1 MSPALATSSSTAAER
16 SAPQPDDL
24 LDSVALYLHD
34 AGDSRGLP
42 KEEEQILGKAMTD
55 GREAKERL
63 AASKHGP
70 AERDELLA
78 LVEAGKRA
86 RQHMIASNLRLVLH
100 VAAKFRTAGLPM
112 GDLVQEGNI
121 GLIQGVDRFDYK
133 RGVRFSTYAVWWI
146 RQAIQRG
153 LSNTSRTIRMPV
165 HAVQLA
171 WKVEETHATLE
182 QQLGRAPTAEEIAEA
197 LDRTPEDVRRLR
209 RTSKP
214 PLSLNLHVHDDAT
227 EELGDTVVDGESTD
241 PSDAAA
247 HTALQS
253 DVDHLFELLTPR
265 EQEVMRARFGFGD
278 GVPRSLGEVGK
289 ALGISREAARQAED
303 RALKR
308 LRRRVDRSILREYL
322 LN

>member
-1 MSPALATSSSTAAER
+1 MSPTLATSSSTATTR
-16 SAPQPDDL
+16 SALQPEDI

-34 AGDSRGLP
+34 TGDSRGLP
-42 KEEEQILGKAMTD
+42 KSEEQRLGKAMSD
-55 GREAKERL
+55 GREAEERL

-70 AERDELLA
+70 AEHEALTA
-78 LVEAGKRA
+78 LVEAGKQA
-86 RQHMIASNLRLVLH
+86 RQTMIASNLRLVLH

-121 GLIQGVDRFDYK
+121 GLMQAVDRFDYQ

-182 QQLGRAPTAEEIAEA
+182 QQLGRTPTVEEIAAA
-197 LDRTPEDVRRLR
+197 LDRKPEDVRRLR

-214 PLSLNLHVHDDAT
+214 PISLNLHVHDDAS
-227 EELGDTVVDGESTD
+227 EELGDTVVDGDSAD
-241 PSDAAA
+241 PSAAA
-247 HTALQS
+247 THMALRA

-278 GVPRSLGEVGK
+278 GVPRSLGEVGR

-308 LRRRVDRSILREYL
+308 LRRRVDGSTLREYL